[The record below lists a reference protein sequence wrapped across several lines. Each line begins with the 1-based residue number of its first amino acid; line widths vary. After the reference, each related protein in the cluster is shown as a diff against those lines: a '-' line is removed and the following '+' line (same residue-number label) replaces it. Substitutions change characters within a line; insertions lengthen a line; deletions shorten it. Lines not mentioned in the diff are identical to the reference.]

1 MSFIE
6 KSVKLTGKEAR
17 SEKSKLRRN
26 NRGDEF
32 GFNIKTSS
40 SSSSSSKAQ
49 KRTWKRG
56 ES

>member
-1 MSFIE
+1 MMIE
-6 KSVKLTGKEAR
+6 QIGKEAR